1 MKIADAYLDKGKY
14 SLASKQFLKVIR
26 KTPDHLAAHL
36 GYATA
41 LERAGKNKQV
51 NDAAAAYGNATR
63 VAVIQGDKVDP
74 FGKAGTGG
82 IGESILRRALQIAQS
97 ASTGRLELLRTLSTY
112 AHTAALAADLYYA
125 IGIELTN
132 HDMDQE
138 SIRDDALTAFTI
150 ANEFAAMRNDT
161 DIPCHV
167 QSIIEIGKLALDQGN
182 SIRAIEYLER
192 LKSLQLEDD
201 VHVKL
206 LVLSGKAHSVRS
218 LLVIKIFNTSSHLT
232 SPPSLQAMGEVG
244 TAIADLT
251 RALSFPQCDST
262 ASAHHELALV
272 LSKNNGEVHEINSHF
287 EQALDLGMDATTE
300 AIASLGEHNMSIIR
314 SYNRQHWRKMNNGHQ
329 ESTGGIMS
337 GGAIGSQKSVFA
349 PKAGNEEVPS
359 ENTDTLSLLEQGA
372 SSYDG
377 HAPMG
382 GENDGDVA
390 SNLSNLNGRKRTPKS

>member
-41 LERAGKNKQV
+41 LERAGKSKQV
-51 NDAAAAYGNATR
+51 NDAAIAYGNATR
-63 VAVIQGDKVDP
+63 VAVIQGEKVDP
-74 FGKAGTGG
+74 LGKAGTGG
-82 IGESILRRALQIAQS
+82 IAESILRRAMQIAQS

-125 IGIELTN
+125 IGMELTN

-138 SIRDDALTAFTI
+138 SIRDDAMTAFTI
-150 ANEFAAMRNDT
+150 ANEFAVKRNDT

-167 QSIIEIGKLALDQGN
+167 QSIIEIGKIAMDQGN
-182 SIRAIEYLER
+182 SLRAIEYLGR
-192 LKSLQLEDD
+192 VKSLHLEDD

-206 LVLSGKAHSVRS
+206 LVLSGRAHSD
-218 LLVIKIFNTSSHLT
+218 I
-232 SPPSLQAMGEVG
+232 GEVDI
-244 TAIADLT
+244 AIADLT

-287 EQALDLGMDATTE
+287 EQALDLGMDPTTE
-300 AIASLGEHNMSIIR
+300 AISSLGEHNMSIIK
-314 SYNRQHWRKMNNGHQ
+314 SYNRQHWRQMNNHQ

-337 GGAIGSQKSVFA
+337 GGGVGSQKSVFA

-359 ENTDTLSLLEQGA
+359 ENSDTLSLLEQGA
-372 SSYDG
+372 ASYDG

-390 SNLSNLNGRKRTPKS
+390 SNLSNLNGRKRT